1 MTICWYYANCKESEK
16 FKKILISIRKV
27 LEILDLLMLVLP
39 RMPDLETRDA
49 TVIYQRMQEYPH
61 LIYCQSVV
69 FTKPLNEVSR
79 QPEVC
84 DLNLVARSMQRTEE
98 EPHLELHFFPSIFGS
113 NDGQAFTVCIQTL
126 PPNPWVRSQHPPGR
140 KGRVV
145 TLMLC

>member
-1 MTICWYYANCKESEK
+1 
-16 FKKILISIRKV
+16 
-27 LEILDLLMLVLP
+27 MLVLP

-49 TVIYQRMQEYPH
+49 TVIYQRVQEYPH

-69 FTKPLNEVSR
+69 FTKSLKEVSR

-84 DLNLVARSMQRTEE
+84 DLNLVPRSKQRIEE
-98 EPHLELHFFPSIFGS
+98 EPHLELHFFPSIFGP

-126 PPNPWVRSQHPPGR
+126 PPSPWVRSQHPPGR